1 MIFQCQTVYNQRVL
15 TAMARG
21 IRKTVRRKHSR
32 RVRIFS
38 WIVLAAALL
47 GACFTWGSPVDTALN
62 GLVAVFMALMI
73 WKEDAIN
80 AFWARRSAL
89 PGVESCITSFF
100 PEYYQ
105 TDSAA
110 AVSQWNYDR
119 IQFLAETGRYVLLI
133 LGKNHAQV
141 LDKEQLEGGTPDALL
156 RFLEEKTGLTVQT
169 IGR

>member
-1 MIFQCQTVYNQRVL
+1 MFFQCQTVYDQRAL
-15 TAMARG
+15 TAMARS

-32 RVRIFS
+32 RVRIFA
-38 WIVLAAALL
+38 WIVLAAAVL
-47 GACFTWGSPVDTALN
+47 GVCLTWDSPADMVLN
-62 GLVAVFMALMI
+62 GLVAVFMALII

-89 PGVESCITSFF
+89 PGIEACVTSFF

-105 TDSAA
+105 TESDA

-119 IQFLAETGRYVLLI
+119 IQALAETGRYVLLI

-141 LDKEQLEGGTPDALL
+141 LDKEQIQGGAPEALIQ
-156 RFLEEKTGLTVQT
+156 FLEEKTGLTVQAM
-169 IGR
+169 GR

>member
-1 MIFQCQTVYNQRVL
+1 MIFQCQTVYDQRAL

-32 RVRIFS
+32 WFHIFS
-38 WIVLAAALL
+38 WIVLAAALF
-47 GACFTWGSPVDTALN
+47 AVYFTWGSPVDMALN
-62 GLVAVFMALMI
+62 GLVAILMVLVI

-80 AFWARRSAL
+80 AFGSRRSAL
-89 PGVESCITSFF
+89 PGIENSITAFF

-105 TDSAA
+105 TESAA
-110 AVSQWNYDR
+110 AVSHWNYDR
-119 IQFLAETGRYVLLI
+119 IQVLVDTGRYVLLI